1 MLFPVY
7 PAPKAIEFC
16 FSLPFSM
23 DQDKKNHFLKMG
35 SIPIS
40 QEKSWKAVHLCSGH
54 LISVSSPQKS
64 YKTQFL
70 REGFLLKMM
79 IWAKMPSYNWT
90 LRACIGDEFLLIAQR
105 YCMEKVVWKRLVW
118 DAVSSIERLI
128 LSSSLKIQ
136 LHWDRFTPQSMCPLS
151 QCNICSAY
159 YYELPQSFN
168 LLPMKIAV

>member
-1 MLFPVY
+1 MLFPLC

-16 FSLPFSM
+16 FSLPFYM
-23 DQDKKNHFLKMG
+23 NQNEKNHFLKMV
-35 SIPIS
+35 SILIN

-105 YCMEKVVWKRLVW
+105 YCMEKVVWKDWFEMQFPPSKDWSSLLLW
-118 DAVSSIERLI
+118 KFNSIEIDLLHKVCVLFLNAMYAVHI
-128 LSSSLKIQ
+128 MNSLNPSIFCRWK
-136 LHWDRFTPQSMCPLS
+136 
-151 QCNICSAY
+151 
-159 YYELPQSFN
+159 
-168 LLPMKIAV
+168 

>member
-1 MLFPVY
+1 MLFPLC

-16 FSLPFSM
+16 FSLLFYM
-23 DQDKKNHFLKMG
+23 NQNEKNHFLKMG
-35 SIPIS
+35 SILIS
-40 QEKSWKAVHLCSGH
+40 PEKSWKAVHLCSGH

-105 YCMEKVVWKRLVW
+105 YCMEKVVWERLVW
-118 DAVSSIERLI
+118 DAVPSIERLI

-136 LHWDRFTPQSMCPLS
+136 LHRDRFTSQSMCPLS
-151 QCNICSAY
+151 QCNVCSA

-168 LLPMKIAV
+168 LLHMKVAV